1 MKNITNLINAIEHFR
16 FIDSGMHAQAMI
28 IFLQVAKDDPEP
40 IAMSELSERIGI
52 TQASVSRNVALLS
65 SLTRYKTKGPDLLE
79 AYEDVMERR
88 RKLVKLTRRGLKY
101 YKDLESKL

>member
-1 MKNITNLINAIEHFR
+1 MKKTDNLIKAIEHFR

-28 IFLQVAKDDPEP
+28 IFLHIAKSNPEP
-40 IAMSELSERIGI
+40 VAMSDLSERIGI

-65 SLTRYKTKGPDLLE
+65 SLTRYKTKGPNLLE

-88 RKLVKLTRRGLKY
+88 RKLVKLTRRGLSY